1 MLAIKQRVAPI
12 ALGATLAL
20 FSTVAGAQQTIPF
33 TESIGPSLTTTTA
46 PVNSGEQG
54 VAGQEFIVIKTIQNA
69 SNASW
74 HDFHLHLET
83 EQEVGWAPSPETDGV
98 SFDQAF
104 KTAAE
109 WANSTEVRVNGII
122 HTGYTALRDL
132 EFPFDSADFFFN
144 DFKVN
149 PGDQLSLTFYMS
161 DTNSN
166 TWRLRQVAT
175 IPEPGTIG
183 LLSLAVA
190 GLAGLRRRKAQL
202 S

>member
-1 MLAIKQRVAPI
+1 MIAIKQLATPI
-12 ALGATLAL
+12 ALGAALAL
-20 FSTVAGAQQTIPF
+20 FSTVASAQQIITF
-33 TESIGPSLTTTTA
+33 SEVIGPSLTTTTG
-46 PVNSGEQG
+46 PIDSDEEGIN
-54 VAGQEFIVIKTIQNA
+54 GQEFIVVKTIQNA

-83 EQEVGWAPSPETDGV
+83 LTEGGWVPSPEEDGI
-98 SFDQAF
+98 SFDQAY

-109 WANSTEVRVNGII
+109 WAESTEVRVNGII
-122 HTGYTALRDL
+122 QDGYTALRDL
-132 EFPFDSADFFFN
+132 EFPSHTADFLFN

-149 PGDQLSLTFYMS
+149 PGDQLQLTFYMS
-161 DTNSN
+161 ENDSN
-166 TWRLRQVAT
+166 IWRLRQVAS

-202 S
+202 T